1 MGNEILDYAEIARIY
16 DGRWVLI
23 EDIELDERLEI
34 VRGVVVADGAHK
46 DEMEE
51 LAIGRLG
58 LRSKK
63 PFAVRGF
70 VPISPD
76 VALWLSVRPV
86 GVK

>member
-1 MGNEILDYAEIARIY
+1 MKNEILEYAEIARIY

-46 DEMEE
+46 DEMEA
-51 LAIGRLG
+51 LAIARLG
-58 LRSKK
+58 SRSKK
-63 PFAVRGF
+63 PFTVRGF
-70 VPISPD
+70 VPVSPD

-86 GVK
+86 AAK